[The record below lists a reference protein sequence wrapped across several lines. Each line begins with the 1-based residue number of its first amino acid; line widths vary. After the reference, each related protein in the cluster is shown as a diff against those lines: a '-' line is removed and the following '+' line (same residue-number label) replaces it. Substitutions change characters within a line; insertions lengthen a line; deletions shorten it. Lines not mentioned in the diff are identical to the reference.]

1 MQATPSQV
9 TPSSFDAAPVI
20 TPSSYEDDAGAFILP
35 ALKKA
40 ASEAGRDHLLVRRRR
55 RGGRRS
61 AR

>member
-1 MQATPSQV
+1 MQATPSHA
-9 TPSSFDAAPVI
+9 TPSSFEA
-20 TPSSYEDDAGAFILP
+20 TPGFLDSSYDDELGGIILP

-40 ASEAGRDHLLVRRRR
+40 ASDAGRDHLLVRRRR

>member
-9 TPSSFDAAPVI
+9 TPASFDAAPLF
-20 TPSSYEDDAGAFILP
+20 TPASYQDEAGSFILP
-35 ALKKA
+35 ALQKA

-55 RGGRRS
+55 RGGRRG

>member
-9 TPSSFDAAPVI
+9 TPSSFDAAPVF
-20 TPSSYEDDAGAFILP
+20 TPSSYEDEAGGLILP
-35 ALKKA
+35 ALQKA

-55 RGGRRS
+55 RSGRRG

>member
-1 MQATPSQV
+1 MQATTSQV
-9 TPSSFDAAPVI
+9 TPSNFETATFFAA
-20 TPSSYEDDAGAFILP
+20 TAYEDDKGGLVLP
-35 ALKKA
+35 ALQKA

>member
-9 TPSSFDAAPVI
+9 TTENFDAAPVFI
-20 TPSSYEDDAGAFILP
+20 EDSFDDDLGGVILP